1 MDRTPRGRDDL
12 AEDPLPYVR
21 GLCQL
26 IPEGRLAAILSRT
39 GRSSERRR
47 LLPAD
52 AVVWLVVAM
61 ALFAADSI
69 PKVWRRLHPS
79 RDHPEPTDSAFSQAR
94 RRLGVAP
101 LRHLFHE
108 TARPMATHQ
117 TVGAFYRGWRLMG
130 IDGTTL
136 DLPDTPENARTFGR
150 PTTGRAEG
158 ASPQV
163 RLLAL
168 CELGTH
174 AVCGL
179 SIKPICHGEVSMVG
193 PLLDHLGPGDLLV
206 WDRGF
211 FSYGLIRSVVR
222 RGARLLARVKSN
234 TVLRPIRRLSDGSY
248 LAKVYLGE
256 ADRRHDTRGI
266 TVRVVE
272 YTHDDPIRSEPA
284 RRGRAAPADHRLDQP
299 AGHARERGAPG
310 LPRAV
315 GTRTRVRRDQDPPE
329 RPGGADPEQGAGGRG
344 AGGLRPGPGALRGA
358 AGDARRGGCG
368 QPGPRPVVVHRLPEG
383 APVPAPGVTG
393 RKHGEVVSAT
403 AAGGAA
409 AEAAPPAGP
418 LVCSGHQTKDVEL
431 DEEAARA
438 SEPAAADQTLSR
450 GGGYTY
456 LKGIGASPRFVLVST
471 SASVESGTSAA
482 AFEM

>member
-1 MDRTPRGRDDL
+1 MDRTPRAGDDL
-12 AEDPLPYVR
+12 ADDPLPYVR
-21 GLCQL
+21 GLYQL
-26 IPEGRLAAILSRT
+26 IPERRLAAILSRT

-69 PKVWRRLHPS
+69 PKAWRRLHPS

-117 TVGAFYRGWRLMG
+117 TVGAFYRGRRLMG

-158 ASPQV
+158 AFPQA

-179 SIKPICHGEVSMVG
+179 AIKPICHGEVSMVD

-211 FSYGLIRSVVR
+211 LSYELIRSVVR
-222 RGARLLARVKSN
+222 RGAHLLARVKSN
-234 TVLRPIRRLSDGSY
+234 TVLRPIRRLPDGSY
-248 LAKVYLGE
+248 LAKVYPGE

-272 YTHDDPIRSEPA
+272 YTHDDPNRPGSGERHRLITDLTNSEDMPAREAPLVYHERWEQELAFDEIKTHLSGRAVPIRSK
-284 RRGRAAPADHRLDQP
+284 APAGVVQ
-299 AGHARERGAPG
+299 EIYG
-310 LPRAV
+310 LVLAHYV
-315 GTRTRVRRDQDPPE
+315 VRRVMHDATVVASLDPDRLSFIDSLRVLQCQLPE
-329 RPGGADPEQGAGGRG
+329 SPTVSTERWYQRLLREVRRQR
-344 AGGLRPGPGALRGA
+344 LRPRR
-358 AGDARRGGCG
+358 DRWYARVIKRKMSNWMKKR
-368 QPGPRPVVVHRLPEG
+368 PEHRKPPRPTKPFREAVVIL
-383 APVPAPGVTG
+383 
-393 RKHGEVVSAT
+393 
-403 AAGGAA
+403 
-409 AEAAPPAGP
+409 
-418 LVCSGHQTKDVEL
+418 
-431 DEEAARA
+431 
-438 SEPAAADQTLSR
+438 
-450 GGGYTY
+450 
-456 LKGIGASPRFVLVST
+456 I
-471 SASVESGTSAA
+471 
-482 AFEM
+482 